1 MLVDNT
7 HSQTWEYRNY
17 ELLAR
22 AHGYGVQV
30 VEIVCGTRALALHF
44 CRRSV
49 HAVPAHT
56 ALRMWDQWEHDP
68 LAVSIS
74 SFLEELRDAGSRR
87 VGRLC
92 QGSNSVPDAWA
103 ECTRSRAGD
112 KAGEPGGLAAEGG
125 KSRGDA
131 GRAARL
137 RGRSGVM
144 RGMTL
149 RAVAARRKR
158 IGSDPYSKGQV
169 PARANATESSAAAG
183 AAAHKS
189 GHAPTS
195 GIKLMFQKQGVNSPA
210 SRRGTHITVDTAHPG
225 QGLVR
230 SSPPSITLTRPP
242 PRHLLLTSSR
252 SALARKSTRALMYMH
267 TSRSRFWYQPTLD
280 GKTE

>member
-1 MLVDNT
+1 M
-7 HSQTWEYRNY
+7 
-17 ELLAR
+17 
-22 AHGYGVQV
+22 
-30 VEIVCGTRALALHF
+30 
-44 CRRSV
+44 V
-49 HAVPAHT
+49 H
-56 ALRMWDQWEHDP
+56 
-68 LAVSIS
+68 
-74 SFLEELRDAGSRR
+74 
-87 VGRLC
+87 
-92 QGSNSVPDAWA
+92 
-103 ECTRSRAGD
+103 RAGLR
-112 KAGEPGGLAAEGG
+112 KSLGG
-125 KSRGDA
+125 KGRGDA

-267 TSRSRFWYQPTLD
+267 TSRSRFWYQPTPRWQE
-280 GKTE
+280 GVSWAEGGGERRAWTPETRVRHEPIPRWQEGARVRTKKTVASG